1 MEMKAKHTWGGARK
15 GAGRKKGRKSFTNS
29 ISMPAR
35 AWELVDSMRGS
46 LPRSVFI
53 HRLVD
58 EFARD
63 LYVNI
68 AVDRK
73 IR

>member
-1 MEMKAKHTWGGARK
+1 MKSKYTWKAKRK
-15 GAGRKKGRKSFTNS
+15 RKSMKGS

-35 AWELVDSMRGS
+35 AWDLVDSMRGS

-73 IR
+73 IREYREK